1 MLINFITDKNNKT
14 LLSEIEKI
22 YNGFSIKYNTGNFEK
37 NIIHYLDYK
46 CSAANINVFYGY
58 INNLLVNYSNNNIF
72 IFDKKYFSKNWI
84 NQLHNYNLICIKSN
98 NDRIIDFTIR
108 KEVNYIDFYN
118 KDINIFYKSMIH
130 LCKKIKSTKLPI
142 INNYISPEDLPYLS
156 VCIPTY
162 NRRKFMKLVKLNY
175 ENSTYPKEKMELI
188 ILDDGLDKIE
198 DVIPNGSNIRYYH
211 NKEKKTI
218 GWKRN
223 ECVRLAKY
231 DIIAFM
237 DDDDY
242 YYPNSLINR
251 VCNLLKSERDC
262 VFCSTVG
269 CFHINKL
276 SSIINS
282 TPIDA
287 PLENKVSEASLTFK
301 KSFWHN
307 NKFNSEDKINE
318 GVNFIKNS
326 TDKCKEISWEGV
338 FVQLLHTYNTIP
350 KKLNF
355 EERNGSHFNF
365 SDEDFETII
374 NL

>member
-14 LLSEIEKI
+14 LLLEIERLF
-22 YNGFSIKYNTGNFEK
+22 NAFSIKYNTGNFNK

-72 IFDKKYFSKNWI
+72 IFDNKYFCDNWI
-84 NQLHNYNLICIKSN
+84 NQLHNYTLLCVKLEKDKS
-98 NDRIIDFTIR
+98 ITFK
-108 KEVNYIDFYN
+108 KELNFIDFYN
-118 KDINIFYKSMIH
+118 KDINIFYKSILK
-130 LCKKIKSTKLPI
+130 LCKQVKSIKLPT
-142 INNYISPEDLPYLS
+142 INNYISPEDLPYIS

-188 ILDDGLDKIE
+188 ILDDGIDKIE
-198 DVIPNGSNIRYYH
+198 DVIPHGPNVRYHHNI
-211 NKEKKTI
+211 EKKTL

-251 VCNLLKSERDC
+251 VCNLLNSERDC
-262 VFCSTVG
+262 VFCSTIG

-276 SSIINS
+276 SSIINA
-282 TPIDA
+282 TPIDV
-287 PLENKVSEASLTFK
+287 PLENKVSEATLTFK

-307 NKFNSEDKINE
+307 NKFNNNDKINE
-318 GVNFIKNS
+318 GMYFIKNAR
-326 TDKCKEISWEGV
+326 DKCKEISWEGV

-350 KKLNF
+350 KKLDF
-355 EERNGSHFNF
+355 EEQNGSHFNF
-365 SDEDFETII
+365 SDEDFEIII

>member
-1 MLINFITDKNNKT
+1 MLINFITDKNNNK

-22 YNGFSIKYNTGNFEK
+22 FNGFSIKYNTGNFDK

-72 IFDKKYFSKNWI
+72 IFDKNYFCQNWI
-84 NQLHNYNLICIKSN
+84 NQLHNYDLICTKSN
-98 NDRIIDFTIR
+98 NDKIIDFTIK

-118 KDINIFYKSMIH
+118 KDINIFYKSMLQ
-130 LCKKIKSTKLPI
+130 LCKKIKSIKLPI
-142 INNYISPEDLPYLS
+142 INNYISPEKLPYIS

-188 ILDDGLDKIE
+188 ILDDGIDKIE

-211 NKEKKTI
+211 NKEKKSI

-262 VFCSTVG
+262 VFCSTIG

-282 TPIDA
+282 TPIDS

-318 GVNFIKNS
+318 GTNFIKNA

-350 KKLNF
+350 KKLDF

>member
-1 MLINFITDKNNKT
+1 MLINFITDKNNKK
-14 LLSEIEKI
+14 LLLEIEQLF
-22 YNGFSIKYNTGNFEK
+22 NGFSIKYNTGNFQK
-37 NIIHYLDYK
+37 NIVHYLDYK
-46 CSAANINVFYGY
+46 CTGANINVFYGY
-58 INNLLVNYSNNNIF
+58 INNLLVNYSSNNIF
-72 IFDKKYFSKNWI
+72 VYDKKYFCQNWI
-84 NQLHNYNLICIKSN
+84 SQLNNYNLICIKSN
-98 NDRIIDFTIR
+98 EDKILDLKQEIHF
-108 KEVNYIDFYN
+108 IDFYN
-118 KDINIFYKSMIH
+118 KDINIFYKSMLK
-130 LCKKIKSTKLPI
+130 LCKHIKSVKIPV
-142 INNYISPEDLPYLS
+142 INNYIEPEDLPYIS

-175 ENSTYPKEKMELI
+175 ENSTYPKDKMELI
-188 ILDDGLDKIE
+188 ILDDGIDKVE
-198 DVIPNGSNIRYYH
+198 DAIPKDDNVRYYH
-211 NKEKKTI
+211 NREKKNI

-262 VFCSTVG
+262 VFCSTIG
-269 CFHINKL
+269 CFHIAKL

-307 NKFNSEDKINE
+307 NKFNSDDKINE
-318 GVNFIKNS
+318 GAYFVKAAVE
-326 TDKCKEISWEGV
+326 KCKEISWEGV

-350 KKLNF
+350 KKLDF